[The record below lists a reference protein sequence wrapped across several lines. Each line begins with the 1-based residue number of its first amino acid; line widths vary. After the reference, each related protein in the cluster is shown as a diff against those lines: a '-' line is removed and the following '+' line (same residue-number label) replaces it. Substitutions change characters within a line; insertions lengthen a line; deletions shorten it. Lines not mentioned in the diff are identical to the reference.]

1 MAHGVGISESDEPM
15 AELNMIPLIDIAL
28 TLLIIMMVTTAFIKH
43 PGVALKLPETKT
55 REGAPET
62 NKDLTITV
70 TADGNLYLDGK
81 VQTSEQVQAHL
92 RGIAATN
99 KESRILVK
107 GDRNVQYAK
116 VMEVMDMVRQ
126 AGLTRVVLPT
136 DPKLTESAQAP
147 PQAPAPVPS
156 P

>member
-1 MAHGVGISESDEPM
+1 MAHGIHEDSDEPM
-15 AELNMIPLIDIAL
+15 AEMNMIPLIDIAL
-28 TLLIIMMVTTAFIKH
+28 TLLIILMVTTAFIKH
-43 PGVALKLPETKT
+43 PGVALKLPESAT

-62 NKDLTITV
+62 NKDLTINV
-70 TADGNLYLDGK
+70 TAEGKLYLDGK
-81 VQTSEQVQAHL
+81 EQSNEQVQAHL

-99 KESRILVK
+99 KEARILVK

-136 DPKLTESAQAP
+136 DPKRTEAAQAP
-147 PQAPAPVPS
+147 TAPIAAPAPQ
-156 P
+156 

>member
-1 MAHGVGISESDEPM
+1 MAHGIHEDSDEPM
-15 AELNMIPLIDIAL
+15 AEMNMIPLIDIAL
-28 TLLIIMMVTTAFIKH
+28 TLLIILMVTTAFIKH
-43 PGVALKLPETKT
+43 PGVALKLPESAT

-62 NKDLTITV
+62 NKDLTINV
-70 TADGNLYLDGK
+70 TADGKLYLDGK
-81 VQTSEQVQAHL
+81 VQSNEQVQAHL

-99 KESRILVK
+99 KEARILVK

-136 DPKLTESAQAP
+136 DPKRTEAAQAP
-147 PQAPAPVPS
+147 TAPIAAPAPQ
-156 P
+156 

>member
-1 MAHGVGISESDEPM
+1 MAHGIHEDSDEPM
-15 AELNMIPLIDIAL
+15 AEMNMIPLIDIAL
-28 TLLIIMMVTTAFIKH
+28 TLLIILMVTTAFIKH
-43 PGVALKLPETKT
+43 PGVALKLPETAT
-55 REGAPET
+55 REGTPET
-62 NKDLTITV
+62 NKDLTINV
-70 TADGNLYLDGK
+70 TADGKMYLDGK
-81 VQTSEQVQAHL
+81 EQTNDQVQSHL

-99 KESRILVK
+99 KEARILVK

-136 DPKLTESAQAP
+136 DPKRTEAAQAP
-147 PQAPAPVPS
+147 AAPVAAPI